1 MLESGKGAT
10 AGAAVLGGF
19 MAARLTA
26 YVVVGIVAATLIAGL
41 IVGAQRDDTDGPVDI
56 IIHNAK
62 VYTAGPPDEDAETG
76 EAIAIRGNQV
86 LRVGSEREIQRLRK
100 PQTMLIDAKGGAV
113 LPGFTDSHLHL
124 VEGGL
129 ALDRVDLSDASSV
142 DDLQQRIRLWAEA
155 HPDAAW
161 VVGSGW
167 RASTFAGT
175 LPTRQ
180 MLDALVPDRPAQML
194 DEAGRVSWVNSRAL
208 RLAGITRR
216 SPAAAGIIARDPKTG
231 EASGVLRGDA
241 VALVGR
247 LVPAATRS
255 DRARAVRTAIEQA
268 HRFGITSIQTLDSS
282 TDDLA
287 LFAEARRAGDLPLRV
302 YSALGINRVLGD
314 AEVAAL
320 DSLATNYPDD
330 PLFKSGAVSIDLDGP
345 IESRRAAMLE
355 PYADGTESAAAAMA
369 PDDFN
374 RLVRLLDARGWQ
386 VITSASGDRAVRM
399 ALNAYEHAVR
409 SNRVPERGRR
419 HRVEGIAILDPA
431 DAPRFGALGVI
442 ASMQPGT
449 FEPTPDAIE
458 TLLSAVGSGRAAS
471 SWPYGTIAGL
481 NGRLAFGSDWPHA
494 PLNPMLALHAA
505 VTRTAA
511 TSTAVD
517 SSITSAEPTA
527 WNPSER
533 LALEAAID
541 AYTSVAA
548 WASFDEQRKGA
559 LAKGMLADLVVLSE
573 DVFEAP
579 PSRLASTRVTLTMF
593 DGKIVYRRD
602 GQSTN

>member
-1 MLESGKGAT
+1 
-10 AGAAVLGGF
+10 

-41 IVGAQRDDTDGPVDI
+41 IVGAQRDDIDGPVDVI
-56 IIHNAK
+56 FHNAK
-62 VYTAGPPDEDAETG
+62 VYTAGPPAEDGEIA

-100 PQTMLIDAKGGAV
+100 PQTVVIDAKGGAV

-124 VEGGL
+124 VEAGL
-129 ALDRVDLSDASSV
+129 ALDRVDLSDASSAE
-142 DDLQQRIRLWAEA
+142 DLQQRIKLWAEA
-155 HPDAAW
+155 HPDTAW

-167 RASTFAGT
+167 RAAMFAGT

-208 RLAGITRR
+208 RLAGITRK
-216 SPAAAGIIARDPKTG
+216 STAAAGTIARDPKTG
-231 EASGVLRGDA
+231 EASGILRGDA

-247 LVPAATRS
+247 LVPAATNL
-255 DRARAVRTAIEQA
+255 DRVRGIRAAIELA

-287 LFAEARRAGDLPLRV
+287 LFAEARRAGELPLRV
-302 YSALGINRVLGD
+302 YSALGVSRALGE
-314 AEVAAL
+314 AEVSAL
-320 DSLATNYPDD
+320 DAVATNYPDD

-345 IESRRAAMLE
+345 IESRRAAMIE
-355 PYADGTESAAAAMA
+355 PYADGTESAAAALS

-386 VITSASGDRAVRM
+386 VITSATGDRAVRM

-409 SNRVPERGRR
+409 SNGVPERGRR
-419 HRVEGIAILDPA
+419 HRVERIGILDPA
-431 DAPRFGALGVI
+431 DAPRFATLGVI

-449 FEPTPDAIE
+449 FDPTPDAIE

-471 SWPYGTIAGL
+471 SWPYGTIAAR

-511 TSTAVD
+511 NATVAD
-517 SSITSAEPTA
+517 SSATPAEPTA
-527 WNPSER
+527 WNPTER

-573 DVFEAP
+573 DIFEAP
-579 PSRLASTRVTLTMF
+579 PSRLPSTRVTLTMF

-602 GQSTN
+602 SQSTN